1 MKKFLFIFFIVVAVV
16 CSLLSAIFKIQHYP
30 GFTILQ
36 ITAMCFGVASCFIKR
51 SIKKKITD
59 LDYFGKKEK
68 GD

>member
-36 ITAMCFGVASCFIKR
+36 ITAMCFGIASFFIKR
-51 SIKKKITD
+51 SMKKKVID
-59 LDYFGKKEK
+59 IDDFGKEEN
-68 GD
+68 